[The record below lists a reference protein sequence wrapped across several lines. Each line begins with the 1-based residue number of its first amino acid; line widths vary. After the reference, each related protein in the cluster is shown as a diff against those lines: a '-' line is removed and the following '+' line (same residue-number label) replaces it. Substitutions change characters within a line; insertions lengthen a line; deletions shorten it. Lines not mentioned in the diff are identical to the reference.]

1 MSFEIKG
8 WCPGAHRPMMS
19 GDGLVVR
26 VRPRLA
32 RLSAAQVL
40 GLCAAARRH
49 GAGLIDLTNRANLQI
64 RGVGQDNWPALID
77 DLAALDLLD
86 DDPEQESRRN
96 ILVEPLWVAGGET
109 HRLALEMLARL
120 PELPDLPA
128 KMGFAIDTGSGPVLR
143 DASADFRFERSS
155 AGRVMLR
162 ADGRATG
169 VELAPGTEVDTLIRL
184 ARWFIDTGGA
194 QAGRMARHTAP
205 LPDWAQGHAV
215 PALPRAPLAPGP
227 HALGAVH
234 GLAFGQVRAADLAQ
248 AMRASGA
255 SHLRVTPWRV
265 VLLENAA
272 PGAQSGLLWD
282 ADAPELR
289 IDACPGAPF
298 CPQAQGETRD
308 LARRLAPLVTGTL
321 HVSGCAK
328 GCARARAADVVLTAR
343 DGVYDL
349 SRGARAGEPPEKSG
363 LTADQILAQFGA
375 A

>member
-1 MSFEIKG
+1 MSFEVKG

-32 RLSAAQVL
+32 RLSAAQVV
-40 GLCAAARRH
+40 GLCAAAQRH

-64 RGVGQDNWPALID
+64 RGVGQDTWPALID

-96 ILVEPLWVAGGET
+96 IVVEPLWAEDGDT
-109 HRLALEMLARL
+109 HRLAQEVLARL
-120 PELPDLPA
+120 PELPELPA
-128 KMGFAIDTGSGPVLR
+128 KMGFAIDTGTRPVLGETP
-143 DASADFRFERSS
+143 ADFRFEHSS
-155 AGRVMLR
+155 ARRVMLR

-169 VELAPGTEVDTLIRL
+169 VELAPGTEVDALIRL
-184 ARWFIDTGGA
+184 ARWFIDSGGA

-205 LPDWAQGHAV
+205 LPDWAHAHAV

-227 HALGAVH
+227 RALGAVH
-234 GLAFGQVRAADLAQ
+234 GLAFGQVRAGDLSQ
-248 AMRASGA
+248 ATTASGA
-255 SHLRVTPWRV
+255 SHLRVTPWRA
-265 VLLENAA
+265 VLLEG
-272 PGAQSGLLWD
+272 GAQGPHPGLLWT
-282 ADAPELR
+282 ANAPELR
-289 IDACPGAPF
+289 VDACPGAPF

-308 LARRLAPLVTGTL
+308 LARRLAAHIPGTL

-328 GCARARAADVVLTAR
+328 GCARARPADIVLTAR

-349 SRGARAGEPPEKSG
+349 SHSGRAGDPPVQSG
-363 LTADQILAQFGA
+363 LTAAQILAHFGA